1 MKCVEIQGAFGLDHL
16 TLTERPSI
24 PLQEGQVRVAVKAAS
39 LNYRDL
45 MTVQGQYNPR
55 QKLPLIPC
63 SDGAGE
69 VLEVGPGVRELKAGD
84 RVMTLFA
91 QGWLSGEPSRE
102 KLRSTLG
109 GPLDGTLTEE
119 LVLPA
124 SGLVLVPEHLTD
136 EEAATLP
143 CAALTAW
150 SALVTHG
157 GLKAGDWVLVQGS
170 GGVSLF
176 VLQFARM
183 FGARVV
189 ALSGS
194 DEKLARLQMLGA
206 EHGINYRSTPRWG
219 KVVET
224 YTGGGVDHM
233 VEVGGPATL
242 EQSIAATRIGGQIT
256 LIGVL
261 GGGAQPVNL
270 VPLFMKHIRLQGL
283 LVGSREGFEAMNR
296 AISASQLR
304 PVLDSSFA
312 LSEARAAFERM
323 AGAQHF
329 GKITVRMG

>member
-1 MKCVEIQGAFGLDHL
+1 MKCVEIHGAFGLEHL
-16 TLTERPSI
+16 KLVERASL
-24 PLQEGQVRVAVKAAS
+24 PLSEGQVRVAVQAAS

-45 MTVQGQYNPR
+45 MTVKGQYNPR

-69 VLEVGPGVRELKAGD
+69 VLEVGPGVRELKVGD
-84 RVMTLFA
+84 RVTTLFA
-91 QGWLSGEPSRE
+91 QAWQAGAPTRD

-124 SGLVLVPEHLTD
+124 SGLVAMPEHLTA

-150 SALVTHG
+150 SALVTLG

-176 VLQFARM
+176 VLQFARL
-183 FGARVV
+183 FGARVI

-219 KVVET
+219 KLVED
-224 YTGGGVDHM
+224 YTGGGVDHI
-233 VEVGGPATL
+233 VEVGGPGTL
-242 EQSIAATRIGGQIT
+242 EQSIAATRIGGQIS

-261 GGGAQPVNL
+261 VGNAVPVNL

-283 LVGSREGFEAMNR
+283 VVGAREGFEAMNR

-304 PVLDSSFA
+304 PILDSSFA
-312 LSEARAAFERM
+312 LSDARAAFERM
-323 AGAQHF
+323 ERGEHF